1 MDIKPFTSPG
11 LNVSVKQHLR
21 AFLRHSNTEL
31 PISNLYHLV
40 MNEIEKILIEEV
52 LIFSQGNKKKAAEI
66 LGINRNTLHKKTL
79 TLGITNNEVDEDQ

>member
-1 MDIKPFTSPG
+1 
-11 LNVSVKQHLR
+11 
-21 AFLRHSNTEL
+21 
-31 PISNLYHLV
+31 